1 MTERTMLAALNDTL
15 HLEMERDERVVL
27 YGEDVG
33 RTGGVFRAT
42 DGLAERFANRVVDTP
57 IAEAAVLGT
66 AVGLAAN
73 GLVPVPE
80 IQFSGFMFQAWHQ
93 LAGQISRTRYRT
105 QGTVGTQITIRT
117 PFGGGLRTPELH
129 ADSLIG
135 QFANI
140 PGLKVVAPASAADM
154 KGLLTSAIRDP
165 DPVLVLEPLRG
176 YRLIKDDVPDGEYLV
191 PLGKARTVREGS
203 DIVIITWSFQV
214 EVARQAAAMLEA
226 EGVSCRIL
234 DLRSIAPLD
243 IAAIV
248 DAVEACGRAVVV
260 EEAPK
265 TGGFGGEIVATINE
279 ECLWSL
285 EAPVLRVAGYDTPY
299 PYSVLEDFYVPD
311 AERIAAG
318 VRRVLDQRA

>member
-1 MTERTMLAALNDTL
+1 M
-15 HLEMERDERVVL
+15 
-27 YGEDVG
+27 
-33 RTGGVFRAT
+33 
-42 DGLAERFANRVVDTP
+42 
-57 IAEAAVLGT
+57 
-66 AVGLAAN
+66 
-73 GLVPVPE
+73 
-80 IQFSGFMFQAWHQ
+80 
-93 LAGQISRTRYRT
+93 
-105 QGTVGTQITIRT
+105 
-117 PFGGGLRTPELH
+117 
-129 ADSLIG
+129 
-135 QFANI
+135 
-140 PGLKVVAPASAADM
+140 
-154 KGLLTSAIRDP
+154 
-165 DPVLVLEPLRG
+165 
-176 YRLIKDDVPDGEYLV
+176 
-191 PLGKARTVREGS
+191 
-203 DIVIITWSFQV
+203 IITWSFQV

-285 EAPVLRVAGYDTPY
+285 EAPVLRVSGYDTPY